1 MEKRGVDVVMC
12 MGNRVCES
20 VWEIDE
26 MDWRREK
33 RGCVFRGIENITG
46 RI

>member
-1 MEKRGVDVVMC
+1 MENRGVHVVMC

-20 VWEIDE
+20 VCEIEE

-33 RGCVFRGIENITG
+33 RGCVLRGIENMSGGI
-46 RI
+46 